1 MTTGG
6 QKARLSGTGFLYDR
20 RGSGE
25 KRGSYVDVTPLRGGE
40 LDRGSWLYRGT
51 AGTRGVDGAES
62 STNGGLGYTA
72 ERQETGLRISGGL
85 GLKGWRGSQSSGGS
99 SPLQTALV
107 YG

>member
-25 KRGSYVDVTPLRGGE
+25 KRGSYVDGADTNSDPGSYTTTRRRARTGVLVIPRNGWHTGRRRRGIK
-40 LDRGSWLYRGT
+40 L
-51 AGTRGVDGAES
+51 
-62 STNGGLGYTA
+62 
-72 ERQETGLRISGGL
+72 QETGLRISGGL